1 MSFPSPQLTASSDVR
16 MRKVLTIPMA
26 RFARNVRF
34 GPAAIAL
41 PVKPFTDPQCV
52 STRDA
57 PNKSLDASGAS
68 VLRNYIGSA
77 AGALIPAAAPTPP
90 VGKAAGSKS
99 AATTYEGSVMTTN
112 GTTTML
118 NHV

>member
-1 MSFPSPQLTASSDVR
+1 

-52 STRDA
+52 STERRTQQKREVRGINGNYDVVAIWSLTEQDDA
-57 PNKSLDASGAS
+57 TNLLPGATQQIVRACEKVVDS
-68 VLRNYIGSA
+68 VLRVERMVRGRLPGLS
-77 AGALIPAAAPTPP
+77 
-90 VGKAAGSKS
+90 
-99 AATTYEGSVMTTN
+99 
-112 GTTTML
+112 
-118 NHV
+118 

>member
-1 MSFPSPQLTASSDVR
+1 MKSRDRFARSWPNIMSFPSRQLTASSDVR

-52 STRDA
+52 STERRTQQKREVRGINGNYDVVAIWSLTEQDDA
-57 PNKSLDASGAS
+57 TNLLPGATQQI
-68 VLRNYIGSA
+68 VRA
-77 AGALIPAAAPTPP
+77 
-90 VGKAAGSKS
+90 
-99 AATTYEGSVMTTN
+99 
-112 GTTTML
+112 
-118 NHV
+118 